1 MTEFDANTP
10 IYVQIMHSIRRA
22 IVTGDLP
29 RGEKLPSVREQAET
43 LKVNPNT
50 VQRAYQELEREG
62 TCETRRGMGTFVVE
76 SENLVADLR
85 VAMANEVV
93 DACLAGLSA
102 LGFDDREILEAIR
115 ARQNTSIQGDTDH
128 ARHS

>member
-1 MTEFDANTP
+1 MTEFDPNIP
-10 IYVQIMHSIRRA
+10 IYLQIMHSIRRA
-22 IVTGDLP
+22 IVTGEIT
-29 RGEKLPSVREQAET
+29 RGDKLPSVREKAED

-62 TCETRRGMGTFVVE
+62 TCETRRGTGTFVVE

-85 VAMANEVV
+85 ATMANEVV
-93 DACLAGLSA
+93 DACITGLSA
-102 LGFDDREILEAIR
+102 LGFDDGEILDAIQT
-115 ARQNTSIQGDTDH
+115 RQKKFIQGDNGH